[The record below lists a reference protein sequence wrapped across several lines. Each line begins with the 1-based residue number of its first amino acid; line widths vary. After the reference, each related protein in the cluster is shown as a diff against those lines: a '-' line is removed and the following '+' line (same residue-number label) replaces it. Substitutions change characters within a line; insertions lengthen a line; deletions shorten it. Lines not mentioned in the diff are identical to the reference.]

1 MQLQFA
7 HTSSEC
13 HMHSIMEE
21 DNQLDSSNYQPVKC
35 SGQNHESRL
44 ESSHV
49 GAREE
54 LAQLYSRAGIVSA
67 DFSSGL
73 VHWAADS
80 WGSID
85 LPVIGKNFLRP
96 FREHHIDPT
105 AITRHDFIE

>member
-54 LAQLYSRAGIVSA
+54 LAQLYSRGTI
-67 DFSSGL
+67 DILLLFSVFL
-73 VHWAADS
+73 IETMTPVQH
-80 WGSID
+80 SILPIFVCLFRTMHQVNGFKKLCVLSPD
-85 LPVIGKNFLRP
+85 LG
-96 FREHHIDPT
+96 
-105 AITRHDFIE
+105 